1 MNQSLAML
9 AAHPKPRMLD
19 MEVIKACEH
28 RLDAIRV
35 CVQCSRLSN
44 ETICGMLG
52 LDNGHFT
59 RMMQGRAHFPDAKAN
74 LLMEVCGN
82 YAPLQYEA
90 WSNGFELIEQSK
102 DARIKELESLLKQLK
117 EAA

>member
-1 MNQSLAML
+1 ML
-9 AAHPKPRMLD
+9 AEHKKPRMLD
-19 MEVIKACEH
+19 MSVIEGCEH

-35 CVQCSRLSN
+35 CIQCSRLSN
-44 ETICGMLG
+44 QTISGRLG

-59 RMMQGRAHFPDAKAN
+59 RMMQGKAHFPDAKAN

-82 YAPLQYEA
+82 YAPLQFEA
-90 WSNGFELIEQSK
+90 WSNGFDLVERSK
-102 DARIKELESLLKQLK
+102 DARIKELEQQLKQLK

>member
-1 MNQSLAML
+1 MASREKTFAPTFFAKNKPPDMHTCNTFRGESTEVAMN
-9 AAHPKPRMLD
+9 
-19 MEVIKACEH
+19 
-28 RLDAIRV
+28 
-35 CVQCSRLSN
+35 
-44 ETICGMLG
+44 
-52 LDNGHFT
+52 
-59 RMMQGRAHFPDAKAN
+59 DAKAN